1 MEESKYPSMHEFL
14 PLIGKLEIQKP
25 EPQELAQKEIPK
37 ETNTNLIFED
47 LFSDVIDEEQPF
59 DREESSKKIKVEPKV
74 EEEFK
79 LENDFNL
86 TPEQLLGDFEQP
98 SSLIDIS
105 NESVELFPEEPNFI
119 KKTPFHSAEKSIV
132 IPKEEIVK
140 VTDGDEE
147 QNELVKNLLFV
158 HLKQEQEI
166 RDLRKLVAHLQNL
179 LLAANTKNVQS
190 NYPGG

>member
-1 MEESKYPSMHEFL
+1 MKNSL
-14 PLIGKLEIQKP
+14 LIEKNHQ
-25 EPQELAQKEIPK
+25 
-37 ETNTNLIFED
+37 
-47 LFSDVIDEEQPF
+47 
-59 DREESSKKIKVEPKV
+59 KKIKVEPKV

-158 HLKQEQEI
+158 HLKTRTRNKGFKEI
-166 RDLRKLVAHLQNL
+166 SCSF
-179 LLAANTKNVQS
+179 TKFTFS
-190 NYPGG
+190 C